1 MLQNW
6 DKKYY
11 YNQWTVEVDKLNCTH
26 KVSVSECKNVVDY
39 IGRENLVPLMEKF
52 IQILEFSTEVLI
64 EAQNQANNF
73 LNNFNQNIENSPE
86 GSCKLSRNSMK
97 ILKKEF
103 QTLFLSE

>member
-11 YNQWTVEVDKLNCTH
+11 YNQWTVEVGKLNCTH

-52 IQILEFSTEVLI
+52 IQILDFSTEVLI

-86 GSCKLSRNSMK
+86 GSCKLSRNSIK

-103 QTLFLSE
+103 QTLF